1 MDREHVMGSSV
12 PSSPGP
18 VGKGGFTLVEMLI
31 ALTLIAVATAIGA
44 SALRSYY
51 QTTIS
56 RRAASVIAGDIA
68 VTRSAAVKLGRNV
81 SLVAREDSLS
91 YVIRSDSGTV
101 LYPRRSFDTESELP
115 LTSLDVQLDG
125 DSMTFNPRGIL
136 ISGGTRRIDVAVS
149 SPGMRVEFN
158 VLGRTRI
165 VRDGS

>member
-1 MDREHVMGSSV
+1 MDREHVMRFFV
-12 PSSPGP
+12 PSRPGP

-31 ALTLIAVATAIGA
+31 ALTLIAVATAIGT
-44 SALRSYY
+44 SALRAYY
-51 QTTIS
+51 ETTVS

-125 DSMTFNPRGIL
+125 DSMTFNPRGIM

-149 SPGMRVEFN
+149 SRGMRVEFN

>member
-1 MDREHVMGSSV
+1 MRFYGL
-12 PSSPGP
+12 SSPGR

-31 ALTLIAVATAIGA
+31 ALTLIAVATAIGT
-44 SALRSYY
+44 SALRAYY
-51 QTTIS
+51 ETTVS

-68 VTRSAAVKLGRNV
+68 VTRSAAVKLSRNV

-115 LTSLDVQLDG
+115 LTSLDVQLNG

-136 ISGGTRRIDVAVS
+136 ISGGTRRIAVAVS
-149 SPGMRVEFN
+149 DRGMRVEFN
-158 VLGRTRI
+158 ILGRTRI

>member
-1 MDREHVMGSSV
+1 MDREHVMR
-12 PSSPGP
+12 PSGLSTPGR
-18 VGKGGFTLVEMLI
+18 VGRGGFTLVEMLI

-44 SALRSYY
+44 SALRAYY
-51 QTTIS
+51 ETTVS

-101 LYPRRSFDTESELP
+101 LYPRRSFDTQSELP

-149 SPGMRVEFN
+149 SRGMGVEFN

>member
-1 MDREHVMGSSV
+1 MRFFV

-18 VGKGGFTLVEMLI
+18 AGKSGFTLVEMLI
-31 ALTLIAVATAIGA
+31 ALTLIAVATAISA
-44 SALRSYY
+44 SALRTYY
-51 QTTIS
+51 ETTTS

-115 LTSLDVQLDG
+115 LTSLDVQLNG

-136 ISGGTRRIDVAVS
+136 ISGGTRRIDVALS
-149 SPGMRVEFN
+149 SRGMRVEFN

-165 VRDGS
+165 VKDGS

>member
-1 MDREHVMGSSV
+1 MDREHVMRLSV

-18 VGKGGFTLVEMLI
+18 TGRGGFTLVEMLI

-44 SALRSYY
+44 SALRTYY
-51 QTTIS
+51 ETTVS
-56 RRAASVIAGDIA
+56 RRAAGVIAGDIA

-115 LTSLDVQLDG
+115 LTSLDVQLNG
-125 DSMTFNPRGIL
+125 DSMTFNPRGIM

-149 SPGMRVEFN
+149 SRGMRVEFN